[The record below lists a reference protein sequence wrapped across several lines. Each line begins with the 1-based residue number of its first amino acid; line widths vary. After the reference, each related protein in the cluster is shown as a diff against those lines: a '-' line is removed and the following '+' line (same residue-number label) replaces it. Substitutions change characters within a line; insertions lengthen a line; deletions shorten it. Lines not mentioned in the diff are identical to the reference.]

1 MKWAIYPPPGEI
13 EWNYPLSINDDWVNG
28 WFSRSYCIDQKGGES
43 IEYFRETFVI
53 TKIDVAADAVNIKML
68 AVCRP
73 LHQPFLFYNS
83 KW

>member
-1 MKWAIYPPPGEI
+1 
-13 EWNYPLSINDDWVNG
+13 VNG
-28 WFSRSYCIDQKGGES
+28 WFFLSYCIDHKGGES
-43 IEYFRETFVI
+43 IEHFRETFVI
-53 TKIDVAADAVNIKML
+53 TKIDVAADTGNMKML